1 MVNLAA
7 SLFRKFMHMSLAL
20 LPDAHRMLQGLM
32 ERVMM
37 QDKSTRYIGGNG
49 GEMKNCEKATMLLRD
64 LS

>member
-7 SLFRKFMHMSLAL
+7 SLFKKFMHMSLAL

-37 QDKSTRYIGGNG
+37 QDKSTIGRYIGGNR
-49 GEMKNCEKATMLLRD
+49 GEMKNC
-64 LS
+64 

>member
-49 GEMKNCEKATMLLRD
+49 GEMKNC
-64 LS
+64 